1 MNIASNI
8 AFNKASNP
16 SIEELKNALK
26 PIIKTLSDNA
36 RDSEANRRANEE
48 NIRQLQE
55 AGAFKLMVPKR
66 YGGYEG
72 SIRSHLEV
80 TSLLAEGCGGTAW
93 VTALTNVCAWLTG
106 LFGEQA
112 QNDIFGADPDA
123 RVAGVFAPSPET
135 ERVDGGLKISGKWY
149 ASSGILHAD
158 WALVGVLEFN
168 SKQEVAGHYM
178 ALVPKD
184 QFDIDDTWFTS
195 GMRGSGSNCI
205 VINDVVVPNHR
216 LLDMNQ
222 ALNSEYAT
230 EFKDEIAYQKP
241 LMPIAALVL
250 VGAQLGLGRAALQ
263 HVIEKAPNRGIAY
276 TNFQNQSESSV
287 FQAQVAEAALK
298 IHTAELLAF
307 NAADEIDDCGERGE
321 KMDYLSRARIR
332 AVTGEVARNVTEAID
347 ILLSAHGA
355 GSFAEFNPMQRFW
368 RDANA
373 AARHAIVLPAVGKE
387 VYGEALLGATR
398 KVTNLV

>member
-8 AFNKASNP
+8 SFNKANNP
-16 SIEELKNALK
+16 SIEELKSALK
-26 PIIKTLSDNA
+26 PIVQTLSDNA

-66 YGGYEG
+66 YGGFEG

-106 LFGEQA
+106 LFSEQA
-112 QNDIFGADPDA
+112 QNDIFGANPDA

-168 SKQEVAGHYM
+168 SKQEVVGHYM

-195 GMRGSGSNCI
+195 GMRASGSNCI
-205 VINDVVVPNHR
+205 VIKDVVVPNHR

-230 EFKDEIAYQKP
+230 EHKDEIAYQKP
-241 LMPIAALVL
+241 LMPIAALIL

-263 HVIEKAPNRGIAY
+263 HVIEKAPNRAIAY
-276 TNFQNQSESSV
+276 TNFQSQSESSV
-287 FQAQVAEAALK
+287 FQAQVADAALK
-298 IHTAELLAF
+298 LHTAELLAF
-307 NAADEIDDCGERGE
+307 NAADEIDDSGERGE

-347 ILLSAHGA
+347 ILVSAHGA
-355 GSFAEFNPMQRFW
+355 GSFAEFNPMQRYW